1 MRPLHKKVSCYCGV
15 VEWDA
20 LLRGIAFTLFLL
32 IGSLLSITTNFL
44 RVMVVGPGIALL
56 RYTSILIRMRSSL
69 PGCVDIEK
77 LLLRSSIYKL
87 FTGRGT

>member
-44 RVMVVGPGIALL
+44 RVMVVGPGS
-56 RYTSILIRMRSSL
+56 TSPLYFYINTHAFFSAWL
-69 PGCVDIEK
+69 C
-77 LLLRSSIYKL
+77 
-87 FTGRGT
+87 